1 MDRRQFSK
9 SVGAGLAV
17 SALSRVLNAEP
28 QQAKA
33 MDDAMASEQMLTPGI
48 AACKEAAMAARKRLA
63 LT

>member
-1 MDRRQFSK
+1 
-9 SVGAGLAV
+9 VGV
-17 SALSRVLNAEP
+17 FCFVKTPEP